1 MNLHENTDFGRKVF
15 FLNMSY
21 DFQRAVIPALFNKEY
36 EVYEINDYR
45 RAKNILKNYPDSIC
59 FIYVDKGLPL
69 NEWFNFM
76 ASFEDDPM
84 LSTIFLGI
92 VSSKLDNAQK
102 IHFLMQFVVPAGFV
116 GLDQSDED
124 IIEQIRSILDLNG
137 AKGRR
142 RFVRA
147 DSIDDPKIG
156 VFFDFGD
163 NRFVMKIKSISSAG
177 ISCVAP
183 AKYASLF
190 KVNMLVREFTL
201 IIHNKTYKCSAAV
214 LMATVNDEKLT
225 IVLVFTQS
233 IGYSVRASIK
243 EFVRI
248 FLQGKIAKME
258 LEVEPDLT
266 DYSVSKNEEYILPA
280 EEVEDEI
287 DEILEEK
294 NITNIDEF
302 Y

>member
-102 IHFLMQFVVPAGFV
+102 IHFLMQSVVPAGFV

-124 IIEQIRSILDLNG
+124 IIEQIRSIL
-137 AKGRR
+137 
-142 RFVRA
+142 
-147 DSIDDPKIG
+147 I
-156 VFFDFGD
+156 
-163 NRFVMKIKSISSAG
+163 
-177 ISCVAP
+177 
-183 AKYASLF
+183 
-190 KVNMLVREFTL
+190 
-201 IIHNKTYKCSAAV
+201 
-214 LMATVNDEKLT
+214 
-225 IVLVFTQS
+225 
-233 IGYSVRASIK
+233 
-243 EFVRI
+243 
-248 FLQGKIAKME
+248 
-258 LEVEPDLT
+258 
-266 DYSVSKNEEYILPA
+266 
-280 EEVEDEI
+280 
-287 DEILEEK
+287 
-294 NITNIDEF
+294 
-302 Y
+302 